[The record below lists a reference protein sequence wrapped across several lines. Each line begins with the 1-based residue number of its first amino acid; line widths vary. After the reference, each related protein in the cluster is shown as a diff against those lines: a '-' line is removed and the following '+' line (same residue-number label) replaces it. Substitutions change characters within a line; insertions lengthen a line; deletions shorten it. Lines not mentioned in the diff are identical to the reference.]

1 MQTTA
6 HRLQILIASM
16 VIMLLGSSQAMIAEG
31 REMGGPRG
39 GEVMRGPMGDTAVE
53 GPRGNVAVGTRYNEV
68 PNLANTV
75 VVDGQTYYG
84 PVHKLHEHIASHLRA
99 IFDRGSTAKSST

>member
-6 HRLQILIASM
+6 HRLQSLIVFM

-53 GPRGNVAVGTRYNEV
+53 GPRGNVAVGTRYNTL
-68 PNLANTV
+68 PNSTNTV
-75 VVDGQTYYG
+75 VVDGQTYYVDENG
-84 PVHKLHEHIASHLRA
+84 VYYQPCDDDDTVYCVVPAPQ
-99 IFDRGSTAKSST
+99 DD

>member
-6 HRLQILIASM
+6 HRLQTLIASM
-16 VIMLLGSSQAMIAEG
+16 VIILLCSSQAMIAEG

-75 VVDGQTYYG
+75 IVDGQTYYVDDNG
-84 PVHKLHEHIASHLRA
+84 VYYQPCDDDDTVYCVVPAPQN
-99 IFDRGSTAKSST
+99 D